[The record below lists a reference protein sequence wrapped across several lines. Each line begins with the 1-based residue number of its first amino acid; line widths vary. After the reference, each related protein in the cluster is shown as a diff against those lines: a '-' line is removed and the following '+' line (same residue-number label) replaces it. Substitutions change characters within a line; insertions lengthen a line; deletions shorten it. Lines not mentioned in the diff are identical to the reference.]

1 MNLVNNGD
9 ARNPDAA
16 GARLCGTPVNSGPM
30 HNNALSTLAELIERD
45 NEELLTRWRGQ
56 VRQLASAKHL
66 DTPTLNDH
74 VPILLVE
81 LAAALRLSTDLSITQ
96 SLREGSPPAHGLQR
110 VLDGFELDEVVAE
123 YNILRDCV
131 HDIADR
137 NGIVLQGRPFHV
149 LNRVLDGAIG
159 MAVQTFATRKALEVQ
174 HRREE
179 YLAFVAHDLRT
190 PLNAISLS
198 ARVLEMKLA
207 QQATPSDVPRMLNAL
222 QRNVRHLDG
231 LVRKIIDENANLQ
244 TELGMKLECRAFDL
258 WPLVEALVQDLH
270 PVTGATSTRLTNQ
283 VPEELVV
290 YADASLITRVFQ
302 NLVANAIK
310 YTPDGDVAIAAREIE
325 PPGSVECWVSDTGAG
340 IADDLIDKIFDKGE
354 SDPKTEGGI
363 GLGLAIVKSFVEGH
377 GGMVSVER
385 QSPTGTVFRFTLPGK
400 AT

>member
-1 MNLVNNGD
+1 MIGNDLDRLAALIKRHRDTLLANWRDQVCRLPS
-9 ARNPDAA
+9 AR
-16 GARLCGTPVNSGPM
+16 
-30 HNNALSTLAELIERD
+30 ELDI
-45 NEELLTRWRGQ
+45 
-56 VRQLASAKHL
+56 
-66 DTPTLNDH
+66 PTLNDH
-74 VPILLVE
+74 VPSLLDE
-81 LAAALRLSTDLSITQ
+81 LVVALRTHSEETIPEALL
-96 SLREGSPPAHGLQR
+96 EGSPPAHGVQR
-110 VLDGFELDEVVAE
+110 VEDGFNIEEVVAE